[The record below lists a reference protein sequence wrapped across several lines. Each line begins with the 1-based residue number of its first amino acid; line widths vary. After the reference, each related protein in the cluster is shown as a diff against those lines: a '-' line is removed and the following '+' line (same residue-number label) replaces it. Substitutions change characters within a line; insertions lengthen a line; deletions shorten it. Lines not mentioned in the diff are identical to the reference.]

1 MLRSDHVM
9 NHVLQCDVWIYL
21 LGGNIEETLIYNHES
36 GARTVSPVVLIA
48 RSVHQDS
55 KLVPF

>member
-21 LGGNIEETLIYNHES
+21 LVYREETLIYNHES
-36 GARTVSPVVLIA
+36 GARTVSPVVLTA